1 MGDIS
6 FGVSPIRDHAFF
18 KQPKLDSL
26 LGHDFLQRPSLA
38 AQAFDLI
45 RGRRPRRIP
54 SQSALASFQKLFR
67 PDVIQRLG
75 YAFAPT

>member
-1 MGDIS
+1 MIS
-6 FGVSPIRDHAFF
+6 SFSDGGYLIRGLPHLRSCFF

-26 LGHDFLQRPSLA
+26 LGYDFLQRPSLA

-54 SQSALASFQKLFR
+54 S
-67 PDVIQRLG
+67 
-75 YAFAPT
+75 